1 MLYKY
6 MNEIKLCVLYYSFI
20 YIYSIILVV
29 SPKPCSEVY
38 LIFFVS
44 ILLEKK

>member
-1 MLYKY
+1 MCTLLFIY
-6 MNEIKLCVLYYSFI
+6 I